1 MARDTQTPLDDE
13 LARREQ
19 EAEPQPVE
27 GELEEAVEAAEQAE
41 AAAEGSD
48 SPEAAAE
55 TSDSPEAAAETSDSP
70 EVAAET
76 SDNPE
81 ADVLAARV
89 EELEASVAEAKD
101 QALRAAAEA
110 QNVRRRAEQEAEKA
124 RKFALEKF
132 VKELLPVVDSLEKAL
147 EAMGEEANEAHRE
160 GVAMTLKMQLDVLG
174 KFGVE
179 MLEPAGEPFDPQYHE
194 AMAMV
199 PNPELDPNTVMEVFQ
214 KGCLLNGRLVRP
226 AMVVVSQA
234 AG

>member
-1 MARDTQTPLDDE
+1 MAKEPQTPLDDE
-13 LARREQ
+13 LERREE
-19 EAEPQPVE
+19 EARPEPVE
-27 GELEEAVEAAEQAE
+27 GELDDAVGVGEDASAPSEEPTAV
-41 AAAEGSD
+41 
-48 SPEAAAE
+48 
-55 TSDSPEAAAETSDSP
+55 
-70 EVAAET
+70 

-81 ADVLAARV
+81 ADMLAAQV
-89 EELEASVAEAKD
+89 EELEQSLVEAKD

-124 RKFALEKF
+124 RKFALERF

-147 EAMGEEANEAHRE
+147 EAMGEDASEAHRE
-160 GVAMTLKMQLDVLG
+160 GVAMTLKMQQDVLG

-179 MLEPAGEPFDPQYHE
+179 MLDPAGEPFDPQYHE

-199 PNPELDPNTVMEVFQ
+199 PNPELEPNSVMEVVQ
-214 KGCLLNGRLVRP
+214 KGYTLNGRLVRP

>member
-1 MARDTQTPLDDE
+1 MARDPQTPLDEE

-19 EAEPQPVE
+19 EAEPQPQPIE
-27 GELEEAVEAAEQAE
+27 GELEEAIEAAEETE
-41 AAAEGSD
+41 AAAE
-48 SPEAAAE
+48 A
-55 TSDSPEAAAETSDSP
+55 
-70 EVAAET
+70 

-81 ADVLAARV
+81 AEVLAARV
-89 EELEASVAEAKD
+89 EELEQSVAEAKD

-147 EAMGEEANEAHRE
+147 EAMADEATEAHRE
-160 GVAMTLKMQLDVLG
+160 GVAMTLKMQRDVLA

-179 MLEPAGEPFDPQYHE
+179 ILEPAGEPFDPQFHE

-199 PNPELDPNTVMEVFQ
+199 PNPELDPNTVMDVFQ
-214 KGCLLNGRLVRP
+214 KGYLLNGRLVRP

>member
-1 MARDTQTPLDDE
+1 MAKEPQTPLDDE
-13 LARREQ
+13 LARHEQESETPEQ
-19 EAEPQPVE
+19 EAESRLAQE
-27 GELEEAVEAAEQAE
+27 ELEGLVEEQGE
-41 AAAEGSD
+41 TFDTEG
-48 SPEAAAE
+48 A
-55 TSDSPEAAAETSDSP
+55 
-70 EVAAET
+70 
-76 SDNPE
+76 NPE
-81 ADVLAARV
+81 AEVLAARV
-89 EELEASVAEAKD
+89 EELEQSVAEAKD

-147 EAMGEEANEAHRE
+147 DAMEEDASETHRE
-160 GVAMTLKMQLDVLG
+160 GVAMTLKLQRDVLG

-179 MLEPAGEPFDPQYHE
+179 TVDPAGEPFDPQYHE

-199 PNPELDPNTVMEVFQ
+199 PNPELEPNSVMEVIQ
-214 KGCLLNGRLVRP
+214 KGYLLNGRLVRP

>member
-1 MARDTQTPLDDE
+1 MARDPQTPLDEE
-13 LARREQ
+13 LARRKQ
-19 EAEPQPVE
+19 EAEPQPQPIE
-27 GELEEAVEAAEQAE
+27 GELEEAIEAAEETE
-41 AAAEGSD
+41 AAAE
-48 SPEAAAE
+48 A
-55 TSDSPEAAAETSDSP
+55 
-70 EVAAET
+70 

-81 ADVLAARV
+81 AEVLAARV
-89 EELEASVAEAKD
+89 EELEQSVAEAKD

-147 EAMGEEANEAHRE
+147 EAMADEATEAHRE
-160 GVAMTLKMQLDVLG
+160 GVAMTLKMQRDVLS

-179 MLEPAGEPFDPQYHE
+179 ILEPAGEPFDPQFHE

-199 PNPELDPNTVMEVFQ
+199 PNPELDPNTVMDVFQ
-214 KGCLLNGRLVRP
+214 KGYLLNGRLVRP

>member
-1 MARDTQTPLDDE
+1 MAKDPQTPLDEE
-13 LARREQ
+13 LARQEE
-19 EAEPQPVE
+19 EAEPQAQE
-27 GELEEAVEAAEQAE
+27 GELEAAIEGAEEAEQVAREAE
-41 AAAEGSD
+41 A
-48 SPEAAAE
+48 
-55 TSDSPEAAAETSDSP
+55 
-70 EVAAET
+70 

-81 ADVLAARV
+81 AEVLAARV
-89 EELEASVAEAKD
+89 EELEQSLAEAKD

-124 RKFALEKF
+124 RKFALERF

-147 EAMGEEANEAHRE
+147 EAMGEDATEAHRE
-160 GVAMTLKMQLDVLG
+160 GVSMTLKMQHDVLG

-179 MLEPAGEPFDPQYHE
+179 MVEPHGEPFDPQYHE

-199 PNPELDPNTVMEVFQ
+199 PNPELEPNTVMDVMQ
-214 KGCLLNGRLVRP
+214 KGYLLNGRLVRP

>member
-1 MARDTQTPLDDE
+1 MAKDSQTPLDEEVVPQERQEQDDS
-13 LARREQ
+13 ARSAE
-19 EAEPQPVE
+19 EA
-27 GELEEAVEAAEQAE
+27 LEEAVEL
-41 AAAEGSD
+41 EGA
-48 SPEAAAE
+48 P
-55 TSDSPEAAAETSDSP
+55 
-70 EVAAET
+70 

-89 EELEASVAEAKD
+89 EELEQSLAEAKD

-132 VKELLPVVDSLEKAL
+132 VRELLPVVDSLEKAL
-147 EAMGEEANEAHRE
+147 EAMGEEASEAHRE
-160 GVAMTLKMQLDVLG
+160 GVSMTLKMQLDVLG

-179 MLEPAGEPFDPQYHE
+179 VVEPQGEPFDPQRHE

-199 PNPELDPNTVMEVFQ
+199 PNPGLEPNTVMDVMQ
-214 KGCLLNGRLVRP
+214 KGYLLNGRLVRP